1 MPMNLLSS
9 LPALV
14 TTGLLSLS
22 ACVLTLDTHT
32 RRIIQHA
39 AFSVWLRA
47 LSKLFLRLIR
57 VLDWDLIR
65 FMAE

>member
-32 RRIIQHA
+32 RRIIQHMLP
-39 AFSVWLRA
+39 S
-47 LSKLFLRLIR
+47 LSGFVHLANCF
-57 VLDWDLIR
+57 
-65 FMAE
+65 